1 MIIKNVRIFTNQQ
14 EFQLGEIH
22 VMGNLIEKVV
32 FEEDTTMKL
41 NSEHQENRKEDI
53 LVDGKGMYAIPGM
66 IDMHF
71 HGCNGYDLCD
81 GTFQAMDEIAKY
93 EAYLGVTSIV
103 PATMTLEVKKLEA
116 ILHTAAEY
124 RKLQMEQ
131 QRQGKHLHG
140 ASLVGIH
147 MEGPFIS
154 KKKRGAQDERYILP
168 CALSVYERF
177 MNASEGLVKVIGIA
191 PENGDTTEFI
201 TSIKD
206 EVVVSIAHSNANYDT
221 AKKAFD
227 AGASH
232 AVHLYN
238 AMSEY
243 SHRAPG
249 IVGAAMD
256 CEHVTAELICDGV
269 HVHPCVVR
277 ATFRMFGAERI
288 ILISD
293 SMRATGLEDGVYTLG
308 GLDVKVQGNH
318 ATMVRDGALA
328 GSVTALPDCVRI
340 AVQEMGIPLEA
351 AITAATIN
359 PARKLGIDDSYGTI
373 EKAKVAD
380 IVLLDSDLVVRT
392 VIKDGEVMGHKKD
405 S

>member
-1 MIIKNVRIFTNQQ
+1 MIIKNVRVFTNQQ
-14 EFQLGEIH
+14 EFQLGDIH

-32 FEEDTTMKL
+32 FEEDATMEI
-41 NSEHQENRKEDI
+41 NSEHQENRKDDI
-53 LVDGKGMYAIPGM
+53 FLDGKGMYAIPGM

-71 HGCNGYDLCD
+71 HGCNGYDFCD
-81 GTFQAMDEIAKY
+81 GTLQAMDEIAKY
-93 EAYLGVTSIV
+93 EAYLGVTSIA
-103 PATMTLEVKKLEA
+103 PATMTLEAKKIEA
-116 ILHTAAEY
+116 ILNTAAGY

-131 QRQGKHLHG
+131 QRQGNRLHG
-140 ASLVGIH
+140 ASLVGIN

-154 KKKRGAQDERYILP
+154 EKKRGAQDERYILP
-168 CALSVYERF
+168 CDLSVYERF

-191 PENGDTTEFI
+191 PENGDTTGFI
-201 TSIKD
+201 SSIKD
-206 EVVVSIAHSNANYDT
+206 EVVVSIAHSNADYDT

-256 CEHVTAELICDGV
+256 SEHVTAELICDGV
-269 HVHPCVVR
+269 HVHPSVVR
-277 ATFRMFGAERI
+277 ATFRMFGAKRM

-328 GSVTALPDCVRI
+328 GAVTALPDCVRI
-340 AVQEMGIPLEA
+340 AVKEMGIPLEA

-359 PARKLGIDDSYGTI
+359 PARKLGIDDSYGII

-392 VIKDGEVMGHKKD
+392 VIKDGEVVRQK
-405 S
+405 